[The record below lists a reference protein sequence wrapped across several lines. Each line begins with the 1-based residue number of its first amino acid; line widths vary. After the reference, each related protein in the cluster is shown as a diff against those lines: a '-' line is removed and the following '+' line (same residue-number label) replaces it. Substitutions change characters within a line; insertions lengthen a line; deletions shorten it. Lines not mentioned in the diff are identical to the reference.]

1 MSTIEGGPTASNL
14 VQRARSLILQ
24 PTATWA
30 VIDGEPATV
39 AGLYKGWVMP
49 LAAIPAVC
57 GLIGGLMFSGVLGVT
72 GVIVAAVVSYLLT
85 LAMVY
90 VLALVIDAL
99 APSFGGQ
106 KNPVQAFKV
115 SAYSGTAG
123 WLAGVFQLIPAL
135 AFLGLV
141 GLYSLYL
148 MYRGL
153 PMLMKVPE
161 DKALGYT
168 ALTVLAMIVLF
179 IIIGAVTTPIVMM
192 SRL

>member
-1 MSTIEGGPTASNL
+1 MSTVEGGPSASNL
-14 VQRARSLILQ
+14 VERARSLILQ

-57 GLIGGLMFSGVLGVT
+57 GLIGGLMFSGALGVA
-72 GVIVAAVVSYLLT
+72 GVIAGAVVSYLLT

-90 VLALVIDAL
+90 VLALIIDAL

-106 KNPVQAFKV
+106 KNPLQAFKV
-115 SAYSGTAG
+115 AAYSGTAG

-135 AFLGLV
+135 AWLGIV
-141 GLYSLYL
+141 GLYSIYL

-153 PMLMKVPE
+153 PLLMKVPE

-179 IIIGAVTTPIVMM
+179 LIIGAVTAPIVLM